1 MLTLLWLS
9 LVPMIRRKPG
19 TRPVAVAAV
28 LLVLLI
34 GACGDEKKDSDASQ
48 PGGSDDASASTAA
61 GCSADAAELP
71 DGLCYVDT
79 KVGDGPE
86 VKKGDVLSMNY
97 VGKLADGT
105 VFDESAKHGGPF
117 EFKLGAGAVIQGWDE
132 GIVGMRVG
140 GKRTLTIPPELG
152 YGEAGYPPVIPPNA
166 TLVFD
171 VEVVSVKP
179 AK

>member
-1 MLTLLWLS
+1 MPCFVAYS
-9 LVPMIRRKPG
+9 RPMIRRDVRF
-19 TRPVAVAAV
+19 RPLAVAAV

-34 GACGDEKKDSDASQ
+34 GACGDEKKDSDAAQS
-48 PGGSDDASASTAA
+48 GADDASGAV
-61 GCSADAAELP
+61 GCSADATELA

-97 VGKLADGT
+97 VGKLDDGT
-105 VFDESAKHGGPF
+105 VFDESAKHGGPL

-140 GKRTLTIPPELG
+140 GRRTLTIPPELG
-152 YGEAGYPPVIPPNA
+152 YGEAGYPDLVPPNA

-171 VEVVSVKP
+171 VEVVSAKP

>member
-1 MLTLLWLS
+1 MTRQR
-9 LVPMIRRKPG
+9 LV
-19 TRPVAVAAV
+19 ASAAV
-28 LLVLLI
+28 LLVLLV
-34 GACGDEKKDSDASQ
+34 GACGDEKKDPSQAGDSTEASSSAQPEVVGCSSDA
-48 PGGSDDASASTAA
+48 T
-61 GCSADAAELP
+61 ELP
-71 DGLCYVDT
+71 GGLCYVDT

-97 VGKLADGT
+97 TGKLADGT

-132 GIVGMRVG
+132 GIPGMKVG
-140 GKRTLTIPPELG
+140 GKRTLTIPPEMG
-152 YGEAGYPPVIPPNA
+152 YGESGYPPVIPPNA

>member
-1 MLTLLWLS
+1 MTA
-9 LVPMIRRKPG
+9 RKL
-19 TRPVAVAAV
+19 AASVAA

-34 GACGDEKKDSDASQ
+34 GACGDEKKDSSSGDA
-48 PGGSDDASASTAA
+48 GGPTHVAASAEA
-61 GCSADAAELP
+61 GCSADATELP
-71 DGLCYVDT
+71 GGLCYVDT
-79 KVGDGPE
+79 KIGDGPE

-97 VGKLADGT
+97 TGKLADGT
-105 VFDESAKHGGPF
+105 VFDASDKHGGPF

-132 GIVGMRVG
+132 GIPGMRVG
-140 GKRTLTIPPELG
+140 GKRTLTIPPEMG
-152 YGEAGYPPVIPPNA
+152 YGESGYPPVIPPNA

>member
-1 MLTLLWLS
+1 MPRAK
-9 LVPMIRRKPG
+9 VI
-19 TRPVAVAAV
+19 VFAAAA
-28 LLVLLI
+28 LVLLI
-34 GACGDEKKDSDASQ
+34 GACGDEKKASDATE
-48 PGGSDDASASTAA
+48 PGASASVPASTVA
-61 GCSADAAELP
+61 CSADATELP

-97 VGKLADGT
+97 TGKLADGS
-105 VFDESAKHGGPF
+105 VFDASDKHGGPF

-132 GIVGMRVG
+132 GIVGMHVG

-152 YGEAGYPPVIPPNA
+152 YGAAGYPPVIPPNA
-166 TLVFD
+166 TLLFD